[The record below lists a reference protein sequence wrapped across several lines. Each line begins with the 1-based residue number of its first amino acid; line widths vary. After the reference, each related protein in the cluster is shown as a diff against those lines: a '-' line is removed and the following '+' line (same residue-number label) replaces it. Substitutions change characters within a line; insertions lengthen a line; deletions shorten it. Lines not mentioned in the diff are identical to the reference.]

1 MYCGAPE
8 PVPTALGSTCDL
20 AQDRMPAEQWC
31 RASNDTEPPA
41 AMVDVSLYYESLCP
55 GCRAFLVFQLFPTWL
70 LLSEIMNVTLVPY
83 GNAKEQFDGKQW
95 QFTCQHG
102 EQECLGNLIETCLMN
117 VLLQPSEY
125 IPVIFCMESSEDVV
139 NNAEACLKLYQPDV
153 QWDTIMNCVKGDQ
166 GNKLM
171 HANAL
176 MTDALKPPHE
186 YVPWVTIN
194 GEHTEELQQEAM
206 NSLHTLVCKT
216 YKETHYI
223 KYIYMAHFN
232 MEMHNIAS
240 WLSGCILQGKFN
252 VYNQN
257 ILAVLCRKGTSS
269 SHSFVVALCEK
280 GTISHLGRL
289 TFGAFTGITM
299 TIWFLWTSAQVF
311 PVFRG
316 VFPKSHLVL
325 PPAAAQEIATTWQ
338 SFQDEAMG
346 DTSVCTIEERLVAT
360 VWVYEQPVT
369 GKSIKNVMDD
379 FVVRF
384 GKASPTKR
392 MLLQWEKKAF
402 ATGSVR
408 DAPRS
413 GRPFKSHETCA
424 DVAQPVQRSPMKSTR
439 KRAAELG
446 IAESTHQTGLANEML
461 ASIAR

>member
-1 MYCGAPE
+1 MANVLTVEAKQGDILFMPE
-8 PVPTALGSTCDL
+8 RRGRNQETETGQPLQVLLLSGVRS
-20 AQDRMPAEQWC
+20 AEQWC

-216 YKETHYI
+216 YKLAL
-223 KYIYMAHFN
+223 KV
-232 MEMHNIAS
+232 
-240 WLSGCILQGKFN
+240 GVIL
-252 VYNQN
+252 
-257 ILAVLCRKGTSS
+257 
-269 SHSFVVALCEK
+269 H
-280 GTISHLGRL
+280 
-289 TFGAFTGITM
+289 
-299 TIWFLWTSAQVF
+299 
-311 PVFRG
+311 
-316 VFPKSHLVL
+316 
-325 PPAAAQEIATTWQ
+325 
-338 SFQDEAMG
+338 
-346 DTSVCTIEERLVAT
+346 
-360 VWVYEQPVT
+360 VT
-369 GKSIKNVMDD
+369 RRMLQ
-379 FVVRF
+379 
-384 GKASPTKR
+384 R
-392 MLLQWEKKAF
+392 MLLLRKRCTVYTCARTLHKSKRNPPG
-402 ATGSVR
+402 GSVR
-408 DAPRS
+408 YYHCENR
-413 GRPFKSHETCA
+413 F
-424 DVAQPVQRSPMKSTR
+424 
-439 KRAAELG
+439 G
-446 IAESTHQTGLANEML
+446 IAEL
-461 ASIAR
+461 